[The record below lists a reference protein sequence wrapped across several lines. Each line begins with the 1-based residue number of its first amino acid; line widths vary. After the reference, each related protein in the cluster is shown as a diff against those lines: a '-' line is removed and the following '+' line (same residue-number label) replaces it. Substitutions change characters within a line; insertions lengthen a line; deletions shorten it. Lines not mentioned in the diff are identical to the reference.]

1 MQQSKR
7 SASLSPRCQM
17 QLWNSLHYR
26 PHSMYQE
33 MSLRL
38 PDPLP
43 AFRENLEMRL
53 MMEWMLAP
61 GFHDLPVYS
70 SLSMRRECLCC
81 SYSSSTLHGF
91 YLPFEQGGNSTKT
104 YSCQNYETHHVVV
117 NSSTQC
123 IAWFPLDFVSEKINR
138 KLIVVNTMNSWHSVW
153 LPFIFWW
160 LLIRRQIVFQNV
172 RLERGHPG
180 TW

>member
-1 MQQSKR
+1 
-7 SASLSPRCQM
+7 M

-26 PHSMYQE
+26 SHPMYQE

-81 SYSSSTLHGF
+81 WSLSYDIPTPQVPYMVSICPLSKEGIPPRLILVKTMKHICGGELYSS
-91 YLPFEQGGNSTKT
+91 
-104 YSCQNYETHHVVV
+104 
-117 NSSTQC
+117 C
-123 IAWFPLDFVSEKINR
+123 IAWLPLDFVSEKINR

-160 LLIRRQIVFQNV
+160 LPIRRQIVFQNV